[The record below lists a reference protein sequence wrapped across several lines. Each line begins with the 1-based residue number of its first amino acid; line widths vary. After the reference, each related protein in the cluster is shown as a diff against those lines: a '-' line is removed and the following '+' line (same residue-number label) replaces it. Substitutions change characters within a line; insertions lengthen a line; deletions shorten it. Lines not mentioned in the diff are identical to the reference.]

1 LGGQRRHR
9 QWCRSKSKTE
19 RAQASPG
26 FVSHSRRTCA
36 YTENNLHC
44 RLKLENR
51 CLDILWRQEAQTMP
65 RDDWVVGGDRR
76 KAAAE
81 RIYDVATDLI
91 TRDGPEA
98 FDIETLAARVHCSR
112 ATIYRYAGGKAE
124 IRDAVVARSAARIVE
139 TVRQTVENLRGPERV
154 VTAITVALKLIRADP
169 SGQLMFNSIR
179 ANDVVWLTGSPLLAG
194 FATELTGLTDRD
206 PQAAQWVVRVVMSLL
221 YWPVGDTAT
230 EREIVQRFV
239 APAFAVD

>member
-1 LGGQRRHR
+1 M
-9 QWCRSKSKTE
+9 S
-19 RAQASPG
+19 
-26 FVSHSRRTCA
+26 
-36 YTENNLHC
+36 
-44 RLKLENR
+44 
-51 CLDILWRQEAQTMP
+51 
-65 RDDWVVGGDRR
+65 RDDWVLGGDRR

-91 TRDGPEA
+91 TREGPEA

-154 VTAITVALKLIRADP
+154 VTAITVALELIRADP

-194 FATELTGLTDRD
+194 FASELTGLTDRD

-230 EREIVQRFV
+230 ERQIVQRFV

>member
-1 LGGQRRHR
+1 
-9 QWCRSKSKTE
+9 
-19 RAQASPG
+19 
-26 FVSHSRRTCA
+26 
-36 YTENNLHC
+36 
-44 RLKLENR
+44 
-51 CLDILWRQEAQTMP
+51 MP

-91 TRDGPEA
+91 TREGPES
-98 FDIETLAARVHCSR
+98 FDIETLAARVHRSR

-221 YWPVGDTAT
+221 CWPVGDTAT

>member
-1 LGGQRRHR
+1 
-9 QWCRSKSKTE
+9 
-19 RAQASPG
+19 
-26 FVSHSRRTCA
+26 
-36 YTENNLHC
+36 
-44 RLKLENR
+44 
-51 CLDILWRQEAQTMP
+51 MP
-65 RDDWVVGGDRR
+65 RADWVVGGDRR

-91 TRDGPEA
+91 TREGPEA
-98 FDIETLAARVHCSR
+98 FHIETLAARVHCSR

-139 TVRQTVENLRGPERV
+139 TVRQTVENLRGPGRV
-154 VTAITVALKLIRADP
+154 VTAITVALKLIRSDP
-169 SGQLMFNSIR
+169 SGQLMFNSVR

-221 YWPVGDTAT
+221 Y
-230 EREIVQRFV
+230 
-239 APAFAVD
+239 

>member
-1 LGGQRRHR
+1 
-9 QWCRSKSKTE
+9 
-19 RAQASPG
+19 
-26 FVSHSRRTCA
+26 
-36 YTENNLHC
+36 
-44 RLKLENR
+44 
-51 CLDILWRQEAQTMP
+51 MP

-76 KAAAE
+76 QAAAE

-91 TRDGPEA
+91 TREGPEA

-139 TVRQTVENLRGPERV
+139 TVRHTVEDLRGPERV
-154 VTAITVALKLIRADP
+154 VTAITVALKLIRSDP
-169 SGQLMFNSIR
+169 SGRLMFNSIR

-221 YWPVGDTAT
+221 YWPVADTAA

>member
-1 LGGQRRHR
+1 
-9 QWCRSKSKTE
+9 
-19 RAQASPG
+19 
-26 FVSHSRRTCA
+26 
-36 YTENNLHC
+36 
-44 RLKLENR
+44 
-51 CLDILWRQEAQTMP
+51 MP

-76 KAAAE
+76 TAAVE

-91 TRDGPEA
+91 TREGPEA
-98 FDIETLAARVHCSR
+98 FDIETLAARAHCSR

-139 TVRQTVENLRGPERV
+139 TVRHTVENLRGPERV
-154 VTAITVALKLIRADP
+154 VTAITVALKLIRSDP

-194 FATELTGLTDRD
+194 FASELTGLTDRD
-206 PQAAQWVVRVVMSLL
+206 PQAAQWVVRIVMSLL
-221 YWPVGDTAT
+221 YWPVGDAAA
-230 EREIVQRFV
+230 EHEIVQRFV

>member
-1 LGGQRRHR
+1 
-9 QWCRSKSKTE
+9 
-19 RAQASPG
+19 
-26 FVSHSRRTCA
+26 
-36 YTENNLHC
+36 
-44 RLKLENR
+44 
-51 CLDILWRQEAQTMP
+51 MP

-76 KAAAE
+76 NAAAE
-81 RIYDVATDLI
+81 RIYDAATDLI
-91 TRDGPEA
+91 ARKGPDG
-98 FDIETLAARVHCSR
+98 FDIDTLAARVHCSR

-124 IRDAVVARSAARIVE
+124 IRDAVVARSAARIVD
-139 TVRQTVENLRGPERV
+139 TVRQTVENLHGPERV

-206 PQAAQWVVRVVMSLL
+206 PQAAPWVVRVLLSLL
-221 YWPVGDTAT
+221 YWPAGDTAT

-239 APAFAVD
+239 APAFTVD